1 MNRPNLAT
9 GLVVVVILLLFTLAV
24 SGQQTATRYD
34 YNYAN
39 RAVVGAGMQALFI
52 CNGLFVS
59 NRTMD
64 QLYAAELKMDLMPL
78 APPEQIKIDRELKT
92 VAIGEVGK
100 SPAPV
105 MRAVFRE
112 GLGCVLLGPEQTFAS
127 IDRLPILQMRPPTG
141 DASKIMWPDGDLIA
155 PKPLPANIDE
165 TALNKAADFAFE
177 RERIGHPSQITMS
190 LLVVHK

>member
-9 GLVVVVILLLFTLAV
+9 GLVVVVILILFTLAV

-64 QLYAAELKMDLMPL
+64 QLYAAELKMDRMPL
-78 APPEQIKIDRELKT
+78 APPDEIKIDREGKT
-92 VAIGEVGK
+92 VAVGESGK
-100 SPAPV
+100 SPAPT
-105 MRAVFRE
+105 MRAAHRE
-112 GLGCVLLGPEQTFAS
+112 GLGCVVMGPEQTFS
-127 IDRLPILQMRPPTG
+127 DIDKLPILKMAPPAG
-141 DASKIMWPDGDLIA
+141 DASR
-155 PKPLPANIDE
+155 LP
-165 TALNKAADFAFE
+165 
-177 RERIGHPSQITMS
+177 
-190 LLVVHK
+190 